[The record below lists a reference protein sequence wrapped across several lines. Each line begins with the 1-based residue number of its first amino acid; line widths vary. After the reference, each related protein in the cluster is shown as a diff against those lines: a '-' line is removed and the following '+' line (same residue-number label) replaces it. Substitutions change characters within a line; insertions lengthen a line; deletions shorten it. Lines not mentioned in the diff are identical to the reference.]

1 MNEIDKKLLQ
11 KEKEIEKKIQIEKD
25 KKELFE
31 LAIQILIKEMPK
43 YKTSDNE
50 YLYYEK
56 SMPACVYQNLKSAS
70 SKCALRPV
78 YIRIENS
85 LNINHRKA
93 KVLIDA
99 FWFSAVYNNLEI
111 IRPYVN
117 QKLWVNVLREIEKKI
132 YKNAI

>member
-50 YLYYEK
+50 YLYYDK

-70 SKCALRPV
+70 LKCTLRPV